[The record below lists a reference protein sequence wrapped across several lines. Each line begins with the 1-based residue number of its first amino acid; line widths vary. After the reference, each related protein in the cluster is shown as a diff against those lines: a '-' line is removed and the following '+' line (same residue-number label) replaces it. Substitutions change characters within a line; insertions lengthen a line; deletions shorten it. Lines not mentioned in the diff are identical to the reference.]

1 MANVAIAPDKP
12 VKRNNTKED
21 AEYKRRLEQLRK
33 REEVD

>member
-12 VKRNNTKED
+12 VKRNNPKD
-21 AEYKRRLEQLRK
+21 DSEYKRRLEQLRK